1 MALLDIRQL
10 DVAIHGA
17 PILDSIDVSLDA
29 GEILGVA
36 GESGSGKTMMALA
49 VAGLL
54 PAGANTSG
62 DILLDGVHLSDLGE
76 GDYTAIRGRDI
87 GIVFQEPMTALNPL
101 MTIGDQVAEAA
112 RLQQG
117 LSRRAAQS
125 LARATLDRVGL
136 PAADFPLDRYPHS
149 LSGGQRQRVAIAI
162 AIALK
167 PKLLIA
173 DEPTTALDVSTQA
186 GILALFRS
194 LVRDDG
200 IGLMLVTHD
209 LAVIAETADRV
220 AVMRAGKVVE
230 TGDTGAVLGAPESPY
245 TRSLLADT
253 MHTPQR
259 TRRGRT
265 GDEPV
270 LEARNIVREY
280 VTRRG
285 MLGRARPVRAVD
297 EVSLA
302 IYGNENVG
310 LVGESGCGKST
321 LLRTILGLDAAQSGE
336 IRVFG
341 ETFPAPGKTDM
352 RRLRQRL
359 QVVFQDPFGSFDP
372 RWRVRDLVAE
382 NFHLLDTP
390 PTRAEATRKVDR
402 MLEQVGLKPS
412 DAFRYPHEFS
422 GGQRQRL
429 AIARALITD
438 PAIIAL
444 DEAVSALDVSV
455 RARILD
461 LLAELSDRLGV
472 SYLFVTHDLSV
483 LRSIADRVL
492 VMRAGRIVE
501 QGSAEDVFL
510 NPTHD
515 YTAGLLQAVPDL
527 DQALSQGA
535 SPDG

>member
-1 MALLDIRQL
+1 
-10 DVAIHGA
+10 
-17 PILDSIDVSLDA
+17 
-29 GEILGVA
+29 
-36 GESGSGKTMMALA
+36 
-49 VAGLL
+49 
-54 PAGANTSG
+54 
-62 DILLDGVHLSDLGE
+62 
-76 GDYTAIRGRDI
+76 
-87 GIVFQEPMTALNPL
+87 
-101 MTIGDQVAEAA
+101 
-112 RLQQG
+112 
-117 LSRRAAQS
+117 
-125 LARATLDRVGL
+125 
-136 PAADFPLDRYPHS
+136 
-149 LSGGQRQRVAIAI
+149 
-162 AIALK
+162 
-167 PKLLIA
+167 
-173 DEPTTALDVSTQA
+173 
-186 GILALFRS
+186 
-194 LVRDDG
+194 
-200 IGLMLVTHD
+200 
-209 LAVIAETADRV
+209 
-220 AVMRAGKVVE
+220 
-230 TGDTGAVLGAPESPY
+230 
-245 TRSLLADT
+245 

-501 QGSAEDVFL
+501 QGSAEDVFV